1 MIASAAACALI
12 IVSAESARA
21 TATLR
26 LPSEI
31 AAIACCSDAPLLY
44 NGTTW
49 TSITGSSTP
58 AITGVTTTTL
68 DDVTLFKNRVWFIQ
82 HLPNVLTTQYPNFPH
97 VENTVVGIGCQTVY
111 DTQYEI
117 VYFCKRDFKA
127 KSTAVKYDEQND
139 YFYVNRQSGLL
150 RIELGDPDYF
160 EDCSWTISYDPKT
173 KMWISFHD
181 WHPNHVLGTNDHFYT
196 VKGNSFWKHND
207 VCNSFCN
214 FYGRNYAFEVEMPVN
229 TGVGINTIKSIEYYM
244 EALNYSQDCIDPYHV
259 LDANFD
265 YAMVYNTEQNS
276 GLLKLNLRPYSPSEM
291 LNYPK
296 VTSNG
301 IEIMFSKEENK
312 YRFNQFWDAT
322 ADRGEF
328 SGTQYRMFN
337 TEQNGYR
344 KIFITSN

>member
-1 MIASAAACALI
+1 
-12 IVSAESARA
+12 
-21 TATLR
+21 
-26 LPSEI
+26 
-31 AAIACCSDAPLLY
+31 
-44 NGTTW
+44 
-49 TSITGSSTP
+49 
-58 AITGVTTTTL
+58 
-68 DDVTLFKNRVWFIQ
+68 
-82 HLPNVLTTQYPNFPH
+82 
-97 VENTVVGIGCQTVY
+97 
-111 DTQYEI
+111 
-117 VYFCKRDFKA
+117 
-127 KSTAVKYDEQND
+127 
-139 YFYVNRQSGLL
+139 
-150 RIELGDPDYF
+150 
-160 EDCSWTISYDPKT
+160 
-173 KMWISFHD
+173 
-181 WHPNHVLGTNDHFYT
+181 
-196 VKGNSFWKHND
+196 
-207 VCNSFCN
+207 
-214 FYGRNYAFEVEMPVN
+214 
-229 TGVGINTIKSIEYYM
+229 M

-344 KIFITSN
+344 KILNPTYIDYNKSPLQRKKFRHYGNRLILGKTVSDNLKYNLKVTAVKETLSPR